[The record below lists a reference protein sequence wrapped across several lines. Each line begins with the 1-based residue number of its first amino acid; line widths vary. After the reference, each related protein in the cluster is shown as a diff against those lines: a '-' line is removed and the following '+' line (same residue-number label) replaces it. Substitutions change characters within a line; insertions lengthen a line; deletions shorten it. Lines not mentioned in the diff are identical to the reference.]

1 MTLRHP
7 VRAIEK
13 NGEKHVRWLFS
24 PSLSLV
30 FPATR
35 APPTHSTFHLIVVF
49 FAATMKSCGK
59 ASSVSFLHFAFCRT
73 SREVAP
79 RGVRE
84 GCSRSYFN
92 CEWKFSLC
100 LLRLGFWLK
109 VLHNG
114 SSFGWIYYNLSW
126 ILICVAR
133 WKKGFGLNS
142 YEMFSD
148 LHRNVESCD
157 DLHPKKNTR
166 NSFHRI
172 HPSLKSSRRNNF
184 ISRSTSFTGEA
195 KAEWISMANRKI
207 LSCLKILSS

>member
-79 RGVRE
+79 RGVWE

-92 CEWKFSLC
+92 CEWNFSLC

-126 ILICVAR
+126 ILIYVAR

-157 DLHPKKNTR
+157 DLHPKKIQEIPSTESIR
-166 NSFHRI
+166 AWKALVEIISFLGPRVSPAKPKLSEFPWRI
-172 HPSLKSSRRNNF
+172 GKFFPV
-184 ISRSTSFTGEA
+184 
-195 KAEWISMANRKI
+195 
-207 LSCLKILSS
+207 